1 MSIQEI
7 ATACRTENLVATLTR
22 LWDGSVRVTHHFLT
36 EGDITGL
43 RPLVGQGLRAIP
55 VLGVAVEGD
64 RAVGFIGV
72 GGDKIEMLFVAAD
85 TVGRGVGH
93 RLVTWAMRQHG
104 ATRID
109 VNEQNT
115 HAAAVYRHW
124 GFAVY
129 ERTAVDD
136 QGNPFPLLRMRR

>member
-1 MSIQEI
+1 MTILEI
-7 ATACRTENLVATLTR
+7 STVDRTNQLVGRLVK
-22 LWDGSVRVTHHFLT
+22 LWDGSVRVTHHFLS
-36 EGDITGL
+36 EADIVRL
-43 RPLVGQGLRAIP
+43 RPFVEQGLRGIP
-55 VLGVAVEGD
+55 TLGVAMADGHE
-64 RAVGFIGV
+64 VGFVGV
-72 GGDKIEMLFVAAD
+72 DGDKVEMLFVEAQAIGHG
-85 TVGRGVGH
+85 VGRQ
-93 RLVTWAMRQHG
+93 LLEWATTSKG

-136 QGNPFPLLRMRR
+136 QGNPFPILRMKR